1 MPDADAPNPGQPITR
16 VVVGDAVL
24 PDAKQVSR
32 VEMRQIRILAG
43 YAAGLHVHNGPVVG
57 SILTGSVAFQVDGG
71 PASVL
76 GPGDVFYEPEGARIR
91 RFDAGDEDVTFL
103 AYFLLEPG
111 QEPALEMLD
120 G

>member
-1 MPDADAPNPGQPITR
+1 MPDADAPSPDQPITR
-16 VVVGDAVL
+16 IVVGDAVL

-32 VEMRQIRILAG
+32 VEMRQIRIL
-43 YAAGLHVHNGPVVG
+43 
-57 SILTGSVAFQVDGG
+57 TGSVAFQVDGG
-71 PASVL
+71 PVSVL
-76 GPGDVFYEPEGARIR
+76 GPGDVFFEPEGARIR
-91 RFDAGDEDVTFL
+91 RFDARDEDVTFL